1 MFQWNHRSRIY
12 TKNSSRFIVKYNG
25 QKFTISSLEKE
36 AERIL
41 TQTYIRKT
49 GDEIAEK
56 QKLGI
61 DEQPKYKTKIM

>member
-1 MFQWNHRSRIY
+1 MFQWNNRNRIY
-12 TKNSSRFIVKYNG
+12 IKNISKFIVKYNG

-36 AERIL
+36 AKRIL
-41 TQTYIRKT
+41 THAYIRKT
-49 GDEIAEK
+49 GDEIAER